1 PDTVLGFSC
10 GVSCSS
16 AFFTSCSAVCE
27 GVGRFSDSF
36 VSFFE
41 CCEKSCGFFVS
52 FLHDSLCAFL
62 SLFPSSVPFFFHGCL
77 IKLYTSRIG
86 TVSDRVFKIIARKK
100 GHKNGPKRKPTI
112 PAAIQKSRYFMINA
126 FHFFSIEL
134 LPFSGKKYFPAVNQI
149 QHYLPLRQVSR
160 THRLFPWTFSH
171 LVPPLFLVWTK
182 ASSSTHF
189 SLLLFASHYRFFF
202 YSDPQ
207 FSVLPGADAYG

>member
-1 PDTVLGFSC
+1 KRLREICKIRFLPVNSYQSSTSCGTFTVLFFLCSVPFPSGFSPDTVLGFSC

-149 QHYLPLRQVSR
+149 
-160 THRLFPWTFSH
+160 
-171 LVPPLFLVWTK
+171 
-182 ASSSTHF
+182 
-189 SLLLFASHYRFFF
+189 
-202 YSDPQ
+202 
-207 FSVLPGADAYG
+207 